1 MIYEQAENTCET
13 VSVLNRQREAMDGL
27 IKEQRKDSVAEGR
40 FTKTRTD
47 QQASSSSLL
56 QESHGH

>member
-27 IKEQRKDSVAEGR
+27 IKEQRKDSVAGGR